1 MIQAAARYGYGDA
14 SVARVVE
21 QAGVSRATFY
31 EHFADKEDCFLT
43 VTRELAAQIGGRVE
57 EFEQRPPSPRVFRD
71 ALACLL
77 AAADA
82 HPAAARVSAIE
93 ALAAEAD
100 VRQEHEKMMASVE
113 ASIEHMYAR
122 MPAEWPRAEIPT
134 RALLGG
140 VGSTVAVRTFRG
152 ETGLLTEMLDDL
164 LVWTSTYV
172 MPPGSPHLEAAD
184 WEALG
189 ASLLAQTE
197 GVDGDQERYP
207 QLPRGRSAVPWGLVA
222 SEQRL
227 RILAAVALK
236 CRERGY
242 RAMTVAEVV
251 AAAGVSREAFYE
263 QFHGKEDAFLTA
275 LTMALQESLSAAAGD
290 FFAGETWPDRV
301 WSGLRTML
309 GYMAAN
315 PDLVWVG
322 IVESYAAGSAAIV
335 RAFDNR
341 MAYTLFLEEGYR
353 QRTEGESLPRL
364 CSEAIGGAIL
374 ELIRKQA
381 MLGRSEQMLAV
392 LPQAAYVAIAP
403 FTGAAEA
410 LELIREKCQTGG

>member
-1 MIQAAARYGYGDA
+1 MTEAAARYGYGDA

-21 QAGVSRATFY
+21 QSGVSRATFY
-31 EHFADKEDCFLT
+31 EHFTDKEACFLA
-43 VTRELAAQIGGRVE
+43 VVQDLAAQIRSSVE
-57 EFEQRPPSPRVFRD
+57 EFEQRPPSVEVFRD

-82 HPAAARVSAIE
+82 HPAATRVSAIE

-100 VRQEHEKMMASVE
+100 ARSEHEKMMAGVE

-122 MPAEWPRAEIPT
+122 MPAEWSRAEIPT

-140 VGSTVAVRTFRG
+140 IGSTVAVRAFRG
-152 ETGLLTEMLDDL
+152 EAGLLMEMFDDL
-164 LVWTSTYV
+164 MVWISTYA
-172 MPPGSPHLEAAD
+172 MPPGSPHLDAAE

-189 ASLLAQTE
+189 ASMVAQA
-197 GVDGDQERYP
+197 GDANGTPEQYP
-207 QLPRGRSAVPWGLVA
+207 RLPREQSALPWGLAA

-263 QFHGKEDAFLTA
+263 QFHGKEDAFLAA
-275 LTMALQESLSAAAGD
+275 LTMGLQESISAAAGE
-290 FFAGETWPDRV
+290 FFSESTWPDRV

-322 IVESYAAGSAAIV
+322 VVECYAAGSAAIV

-353 QRTEGESLPRL
+353 QRPRGEDLPRL

-374 ELIRKQA
+374 ELVRKQA
-381 MLGRSEQMLAV
+381 MLGRTDRMLEI

-410 LELIREKCQTGG
+410 LELIQEKCRTDA